1 LVRGFTKENKMSESK
16 YQAKLIKQY
25 EGQGW
30 YVIRLITTNKNGI
43 PDLLCLKKEETP
55 LFIEVKGSKG
65 RVSKLQEFRINELQ
79 KQGFNAIVEYE
90 PS

>member
-1 LVRGFTKENKMSESK
+1 MSKMSEAKFQS
-16 YQAKLIKQY
+16 KLIKEY

-43 PDLLCLKKEETP
+43 PDLLCLKKDETP

-65 RVSKLQEFRINELQ
+65 RISKLQEFRMNELE
-79 KQGFNAIVEYE
+79 KEGFKTIVEYE

>member
-1 LVRGFTKENKMSESK
+1 MSESK

-30 YVIRLITTNKNGI
+30 YVIRLITTNKSGI
-43 PDLLCLKKEETP
+43 PDLLCLKDGETP

-65 RVSKLQEFRINELQ
+65 RVSKLQEFRIKELQ

>member
-1 LVRGFTKENKMSESK
+1 MSEAK

-25 EGQGW
+25 EAQGW
-30 YVIRLITTNKNGI
+30 YVIRLITTNKSGI
-43 PDLLCLKKEETP
+43 PDLLCLKEGETP

-65 RVSKLQEFRINELQ
+65 KPSKLQEFRIKELINN
-79 KQGFNAIVEYE
+79 GFNAVIEYE

>member
-1 LVRGFTKENKMSESK
+1 MSESK
-16 YQAKLIKQY
+16 YQAKLIKEY

-43 PDLLCLKKEETP
+43 PDLLCLKEGETP
-55 LFIEVKGSKG
+55 LFIEVKGAKG
-65 RVSKLQEFRINELQ
+65 RTSKLQEYRIKELSNN
-79 KQGFNAIVEYE
+79 GFHTLVLYE

>member
-1 LVRGFTKENKMSESK
+1 MVIGFTKENKMSESK

-43 PDLLCLKKEETP
+43 PDLLCLKEGEIP
-55 LFIEVKGSKG
+55 LFIEVKGVKG
-65 RVSKLQEFRINELQ
+65 RTSKLQEYRIKGLSNN
-79 KQGFNAIVEYE
+79 GFHTLVLYE